1 MSTCISTRTSI
12 QMCVQHFGLGILGVK
27 KPCACRVPEAQV
39 LDASNAAR
47 FDPIDCIVYHSPTSE
62 DLSGLCHAPEVQEPP
77 LVRFSSFQKMLK
89 VNTPVHAFINS

>member
-1 MSTCISTRTSI
+1 M
-12 QMCVQHFGLGILGVK
+12 
-27 KPCACRVPEAQV
+27 

-47 FDPIDCIVYHSPTSE
+47 FDPTDCIVYHSPTSE

-89 VNTPVHAFINS
+89 VNTPVHVFINS